1 MIKKGWTEEEV
12 FGICFESERKRN
24 RRRLQSIV
32 CDHHLKRVKEF
43 LLYNELAIWRRE
55 NGFDRVMEGEESCF
69 SGHRSLP
76 PTSQE
81 YYASLWCEVDALKEA
96 ISMPARTPWQK
107 TAEFVDGLKGKL
119 PDWELA
125 EIKRYVEKR
134 CRKEAQAQALMIAK
148 PVGTVQHCS
157 PISPNPD
164 MPSNAYVKLENNEGT
179 MSQEL
184 EELTSSSAGTGLET
198 PGQQGPPNEGTLE
211 QRQTTANGFLTA
223 GVNSSQGGRTPS
235 PPERSTSTRTFADI
249 FSTAAIQE
257 NHRLKTFNELNKP
270 FDPGGREEKAP
281 PWNAA
286 VPLPFFFLERSW
298 EASCPFSLHFV
309 CALFFCFPKLLI
321 YPGETYQQAERCGS
335 WTPIK

>member
-12 FGICFESERKRN
+12 FGICFESEREWN
-24 RRRLQSIV
+24 RRRLQAIV
-32 CDHHLKRVKEF
+32 CDHHLKQMKEF
-43 LLYNELAIWRRE
+43 LLYNELAIWRRKSC
-55 NGFDRVMEGEESCF
+55 FDRVTEGEESGF
-69 SGHRSLP
+69 PGHRSLP
-76 PTSQE
+76 PTPQE
-81 YYASLWCEVDALKEA
+81 YYPSLWCEVNALKEA
-96 ISMPARTPWQK
+96 ISKPARTPWQK
-107 TAEFVDGLKGKL
+107 TAELVDGIKGKF
-119 PDWELA
+119 PDWDLA

-134 CRKEAQAQALMIAK
+134 CRKEAQAQAQMTAK

-184 EELTSSSAGTGLET
+184 EELRSPSAGTGLNT
-198 PGQQGPPNEGTLE
+198 PGQQCPPNEGTLE

-223 GVNSSQGGRTPS
+223 GVNSSQGARTPS

-257 NHRLKTFNELNKP
+257 NRSLNTFNELNKP
-270 FDPGGREEKAP
+270 FDHGEREEKAP

-286 VPLPFFFLERSW
+286 VPLPFLFLERSW
-298 EASCPFSLHFV
+298 EAFCLSV
-309 CALFFCFPKLLI
+309 CGEAGKLLVRFLCTLCVLCFSVFSN
-321 YPGETYQQAERCGS
+321 Y
-335 WTPIK
+335 